1 MTTDY
6 TGSDI
11 YCDLIIPRKI
21 DVEIAKETDTIL
33 AFYHTK
39 PFWPTHIVVTPKVH
53 VDSLL
58 ELESPLAEEL
68 LVIVQE
74 VAREVK
80 DREGAVRVQTN
91 LGEYQDSRHLHVHVS
106 SGQPMR

>member
-1 MTTDY
+1 MTGY

-11 YCDLIIPRKI
+11 YCYRIIPRKVDI
-21 DVEIAKETDTIL
+21 EVVKETDTIL
-33 AFYHTK
+33 AYYHTK
-39 PFWPTHIVVTPKVH
+39 PFWPTHIVVMPKVH

-68 LVIVQE
+68 LAIVQE

>member
-1 MTTDY
+1 MTGY

-11 YCDLIIPRKI
+11 YCDLIIPRKVDI
-21 DVEIAKETDTIL
+21 EVVKETDTIL
-33 AFYHTK
+33 AYYHTK
-39 PFWPTHIVVTPKVH
+39 PFWPTHIVVMPKVH

-68 LVIVQE
+68 LAIVQE

>member
-1 MTTDY
+1 MTGY

-11 YCDLIIPRKI
+11 YCDLIIPRKVDI
-21 DVEIAKETDTIL
+21 EVVKETDTIL
-33 AFYHTK
+33 AYYHTK
-39 PFWPTHIVVTPKVH
+39 PFWPTHIVVVPKAH

-58 ELESPLAEEL
+58 ELESPLTEEL
-68 LVIVQE
+68 LAVVQE

-91 LGEYQDSRHLHVHVS
+91 LGKYQDSKHLHVHVS
-106 SGQPMR
+106 SGKPLR